1 MDLNDIKSNPILSE
15 MYLDENGSLVT
26 EGSTIKNVRLGNT
39 LELFSRKENVF
50 YIEEGEIGSD
60 LVDELE
66 ENVCLITSL
75 LIRA

>member
-1 MDLNDIKSNPILSE
+1 

-26 EGSTIKNVRLGNT
+26 EGKMIKNVRLGNT
-39 LELFSRKENVF
+39 LELFSKKENVF

-66 ENVCLITSL
+66 ENVCWLQVY
-75 LIRA
+75 